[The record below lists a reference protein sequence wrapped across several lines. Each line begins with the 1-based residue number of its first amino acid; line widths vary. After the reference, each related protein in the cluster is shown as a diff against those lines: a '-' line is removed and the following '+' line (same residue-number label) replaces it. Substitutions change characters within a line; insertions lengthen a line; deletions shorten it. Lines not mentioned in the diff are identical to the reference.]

1 MITITITMIMIIIMI
16 IMTMIIIMIIMTMIV
31 IMVIITT
38 VLTLLSAA
46 KRRGCFAGSPRAEFV
61 TFSSPGKELGRNKH
75 LSLMI
80 SNLIIFEWEMI
91 FPWI

>member
-1 MITITITMIMIIIMI
+1 MVGICWVTTIMI
-16 IMTMIIIMIIMTMIV
+16 IMTMIIIMINII
-31 IMVIITT
+31 IAIIITT

-61 TFSSPGKELGRNKH
+61 TFSSPGKELGRNKY